1 MSAPVASEV
10 FRLPP
15 QITFANIVSLRN
27 DGERFIRDDLE
38 TPVFSL
44 ADLEFSNSA
53 AVALLLG
60 WFRRAN
66 RIGKSIVFADIP
78 EDLLN
83 IIKVSGLSDV
93 LPLESGPLETG
104 Q

>member
-1 MSAPVASEV
+1 MSEPVASEV

-15 QITFANIVSLRN
+15 QITFANIVPLRN
-27 DGERFIRDDLE
+27 DGERFILDDLE
-38 TPVFSL
+38 TPIFSL
-44 ADLEFSNSA
+44 ADLEVSNSA

-60 WFRRAN
+60 WFRRAH
-66 RIGKSIVFADIP
+66 RMGKPLVFTDVP

-83 IIKVSGLSDV
+83 IIEVSGLSDV
-93 LPLESGPLETG
+93 LPLETG

>member
-1 MSAPVASEV
+1 MSDADTPEP

-15 QITFANIVSLRN
+15 EITFANVIPLRD

-38 TPVFSL
+38 SPEFSL
-44 ADLEFSNSA
+44 AGLKISNST

-60 WFRRAN
+60 WFRRAH
-66 RIGKSIVFADIP
+66 RMGKAIVFTDIP

-83 IIKVSGLSDV
+83 IIEVSGLSEV
-93 LPLESGPLETG
+93 LPLQTDSLGTDP
-104 Q
+104 

>member
-1 MSAPVASEV
+1 MSEPVAPEA

-15 QITFANIVSLRN
+15 RITFANIVSLRD

-38 TPVFSL
+38 SPAFSL
-44 ADLEFSNSA
+44 ADLEVSNST

-60 WFRRAN
+60 WFRRAH
-66 RIGKSIVFADIP
+66 RQGKSIVFTEVP

-83 IIKVSGLSDV
+83 IISVSGLSEV
-93 LPLESGPLETG
+93 LPLQADPLEPNP
-104 Q
+104 

>member
-1 MSAPVASEV
+1 MSEPVTPEV

-15 QITFANIVSLRN
+15 QITFANIVPLRN
-27 DGERFIRDDLE
+27 DGERFIQDDLE
-38 TPVFSL
+38 TPIFSL
-44 ADLEFSNSA
+44 ADLEVSNST

-60 WFRRAN
+60 WFRRAH
-66 RIGKSIVFADIP
+66 RLGKAVVFTDIP

-83 IIKVSGLSDV
+83 IIRVSGLSEV
-93 LPLESGPLETG
+93 LPLQTEPLEAD